1 MKKILTAINISI
13 LNDITSKK
21 ILAVVK
27 NELQDSVYISLF
39 CHQSLI
45 FPVVFGSEVCL
56 KDRKCSH

>member
-1 MKKILTAINISI
+1 MKKILTAIDISI

-27 NELQDSVYISLF
+27 NELEDNVYISLF

-45 FPVVFGSEVCL
+45 FPVVFGSEFCL
-56 KDRKCSH
+56 KDKKCSH